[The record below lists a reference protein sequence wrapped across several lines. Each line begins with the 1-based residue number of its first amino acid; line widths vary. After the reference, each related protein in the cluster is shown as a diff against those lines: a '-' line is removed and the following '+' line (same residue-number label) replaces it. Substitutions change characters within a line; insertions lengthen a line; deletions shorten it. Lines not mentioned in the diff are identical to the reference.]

1 MMTDTLQRIDSRQ
14 ATRVPGMPSGTLPE
28 YAPLDRGLASSR
40 FAARCMERYALRARL
55 AELFREPVAIPAM
68 ALDTAAVMGGLA
80 PLFAEDAPGCFDR
93 FDGAPSSM
101 VRRMLVPLP
110 GDRRLAV
117 DVVPGSVRF
126 LRADLARLLQELVAN
141 AWRHSPAGAALRL
154 RGAPGVGGYQLSV
167 TNPGAR
173 LPRSVIALL
182 RPGRRADREEGVP
195 GLQLGLSIAA
205 TLAELNGTRLE
216 VLRGAG
222 RPNTLRIIVPTA

>member
-1 MMTDTLQRIDSRQ
+1 MTDTLQRIDPRQ
-14 ATRVPGMPSGTLPE
+14 ASRMPVVPAGVMADLPQ
-28 YAPLDRGLASSR
+28 LDRRLASSR
-40 FAARCMERYALRARL
+40 FAARCMERYTLRARL
-55 AELFREPVAIPAM
+55 AARPHEPMVVPAM
-68 ALDTAAVMGGLA
+68 PLDTGIVMAALA
-80 PLFAEDAPGCFDR
+80 PLFAEEAPGCFDGR
-93 FDGAPSSM
+93 PSAA

-110 GDRRLAV
+110 GERRLAV

-126 LRADLARLLQELVAN
+126 VHADLARILQELVDN

-167 TNPGAR
+167 TNPGER
-173 LPRSVIALL
+173 LPRSVVALL
-182 RPGRRADREEGVP
+182 RPGQRAGRDAGVP

-205 TLAELNGTRLE
+205 TLAEVNGTHLE

>member
-1 MMTDTLQRIDSRQ
+1 M
-14 ATRVPGMPSGTLPE
+14 
-28 YAPLDRGLASSR
+28 
-40 FAARCMERYALRARL
+40 
-55 AELFREPVAIPAM
+55 
-68 ALDTAAVMGGLA
+68 
-80 PLFAEDAPGCFDR
+80 
-93 FDGAPSSM
+93 
-101 VRRMLVPLP
+101 RRMLVPLP
-110 GDRRLAV
+110 GDRLLAV

-126 LRADLARLLQELVAN
+126 VPADLARLLQELVAN
-141 AWRHSPAGAALRL
+141 AWRHSPAGATLRL

-167 TNPGAR
+167 TNPGER

-182 RPGRRADREEGVP
+182 RPGERSSRDEGAS